1 MLIHVITNVKNGV
14 GVLFFKHPSIARKPT
29 RNPLFVRKKN
39 YTLGGVNFFTSKRHK
54 KPVLIK
60 RLFMEEINKI
70 KSRIRKALKEQGSY
84 SKDMESI
91 IELTAGNFV
100 AYYLALR
107 DVEGLTESYVVEV
120 TREGNEKLSPHPAI
134 KTLRETT
141 EIIRRCLRELRLT
154 VATVDPDNDD
164 YDDGINDLTNAVESV
179 V

>member
-1 MLIHVITNVKNGV
+1 MLSQILKTEWVCYFLNTHLSPGNPLVT
-14 GVLFFKHPSIARKPT
+14 LFLCARKI
-29 RNPLFVRKKN
+29 
-39 YTLGGVNFFTSKRHK
+39 TLWGGVNFFTSKRHK

-107 DVEGLTESYVVEV
+107 DVEALTESYVVEV